1 MTIILTAI
9 LFSISS
15 NLDNMVI
22 GIAYGIKNIQI
33 RFLSNILIAFITTL
47 GTFISMHIG
56 NLITQFISINIANM
70 IGSSIIILL
79 GFYFL
84 IQSSINIYHN
94 NQEINMISLKDSNN
108 MLKYAENSDKDNSL
122 YIDIKEVITVG
133 IGLTLNNVG
142 TGIAASIAGVNLFS
156 TLLFT
161 FIFSISFIYIGI
173 LLGNKILGRVLG
185 KFSPLISGI
194 ILILLGII
202 EIIKI

>member
-1 MTIILTAI
+1 MKIILTAI

-122 YIDIKEVITVG
+122 YIDIKEAITVG

>member
-33 RFLSNILIAFITTL
+33 KFLSNILIAFITTL

-122 YIDIKEVITVG
+122 YIDIKEAITVG

-202 EIIKI
+202 EII

>member
-1 MTIILTAI
+1 
-9 LFSISS
+9 
-15 NLDNMVI
+15 
-22 GIAYGIKNIQI
+22 
-33 RFLSNILIAFITTL
+33 
-47 GTFISMHIG
+47 
-56 NLITQFISINIANM
+56 
-70 IGSSIIILL
+70 
-79 GFYFL
+79 
-84 IQSSINIYHN
+84 
-94 NQEINMISLKDSNN
+94 MISLKDSNN

>member
-1 MTIILTAI
+1 MTTILTAI
-9 LFSISS
+9 LFSVSS

-22 GIAYGIKNIQI
+22 GIAYGIKKIQI
-33 RFLSNILIAFITTL
+33 KFFPNLLIAFITTL

-56 NLITQFISINIANM
+56 SLITQFISINIANM
-70 IGSSIIILL
+70 IGSFIIILL

-84 IQSSINIYHN
+84 IQSITNIHQN
-94 NQEINMISLKDSNN
+94 NQKITIISLKDSNN
-108 MLKYAENSDKDNSL
+108 MLEYAQNSDKDNSS
-122 YIDIKEVITVG
+122 YIDIKEAITVG
-133 IGLTLNNVG
+133 VGLTLNNVG

-156 TLLFT
+156 TLFFT

-173 LLGNKILGRVLG
+173 LLGNKILGKVLG